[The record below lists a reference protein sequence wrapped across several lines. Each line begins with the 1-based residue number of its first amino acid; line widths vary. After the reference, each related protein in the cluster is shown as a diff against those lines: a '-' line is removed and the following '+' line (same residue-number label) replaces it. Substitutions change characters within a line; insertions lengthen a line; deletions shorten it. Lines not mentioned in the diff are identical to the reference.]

1 MLTAL
6 EDAGWSVDFRDYQM
20 CAADDPFDMDVF
32 LTKDLSA
39 TALVTLLTLGQA
51 PAFVVW
57 AAIDGGWF
65 HDAGYLLPGLGCL
78 LINLLA
84 NVAFVRAL
92 ALSPLSLTIP
102 FLSFTPVFA
111 SLLAIPLVGELPNA
125 MQSGGIA
132 AVVAGALL
140 LHAGSGAGLLGL
152 FGAFARERGSVL
164 MVIVAALWSGT
175 AVLDKVA
182 LGHASLAAH
191 ALVQTAGIGIAL
203 LLYLLARGRGAELG
217 KVRESRLAMLGA
229 IAFATLALALQLAAI
244 QATLVAIVETVKRAV
259 GMVMSVVL
267 GRLVFAEP
275 VTTAKVSAIVLMA
288 AGTAA
293 IVL

>member
-1 MLTAL
+1 MGIGPLAL
-6 EDAGWSVDFRDYQM
+6 VLIFANALAWSGL
-20 CAADDPFDMDVF
+20 DVMRKV
-32 LTKDLSA
+32 LTKDLSS

-57 AAIDGGWF
+57 AVIDGGWF
-65 HDAGYLLPGLGCL
+65 RDAGYLLPGLGCL

-111 SLLAIPLVGELPNA
+111 SLLAIPMVGELPTA
-125 MQSGGIA
+125 VQALGIA

-140 LHAGSGAGLLGL
+140 LHAGSGAGVLGL
-152 FGAFARERGSVL
+152 FRAFARERGSVL
-164 MVIVAALWSGT
+164 MVIVAAMWSCT

-182 LGHASLAAH
+182 LSHASLAAH
-191 ALVQTAGIGIAL
+191 ALVQTAGIGIVL

-217 KVRESRLAMLGA
+217 GVRGASAAMLGA
-229 IAFATLALALQLAAI
+229 VAFATAALALQLAAI

-275 VTTAKVSAIVLMA
+275 VTGAKVVAIVVMA